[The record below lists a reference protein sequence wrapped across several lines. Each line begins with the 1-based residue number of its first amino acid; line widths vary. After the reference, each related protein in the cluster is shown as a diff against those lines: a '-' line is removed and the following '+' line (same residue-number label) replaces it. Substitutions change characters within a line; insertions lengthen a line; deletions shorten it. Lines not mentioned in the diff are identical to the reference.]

1 MIIGVIK
8 LREAQPLLTI
18 FILFSC
24 LLAGGC
30 TETVHVNA
38 GATAGVAGSIPG
50 GKLRPALMRLEDIGP
65 GGQYQDV
72 ESLQKLKV
80 VAGYLHQEGIPFH
93 ISLIPRM
100 TVPAKGY
107 DVSIADRTPYA
118 GEFRATIKYMERMG
132 GIAGVHGYTHQSNGD
147 ASGLGF
153 EFYHRVKNPAVPSSI
168 QYARSR
174 VSSSLDLFERAGITP
189 AFWET
194 PHYTASSKQCQ
205 AFEEQIG
212 LIYEDN
218 YHGASFVRQHTIDY
232 PGRGYR
238 GYTTVPT
245 PLGYINTSRD
255 MNKVID
261 LLDNSG
267 GGLASFF
274 YHPFK
279 EFNYIH
285 KSSNEKGET
294 SYTYDA
300 DSPLHRLVNSF
311 KEKGYTFVSIYSL
324 AMFVPAQRLE
334 GLSGGE
340 RRELL
345 AGYFEPGE
353 RKEILVWD
361 RDRRRCEMFRYNAR
375 WYAPRREKVF
385 EGRGTWLEGW
395 DPGNDAVAMAGD
407 INGDRLDD
415 LIFYSLS
422 RGGFLLAENRQNKFK
437 LLSRVI
443 IPPGDAGDYRPLDG
457 DFNGDGLDDLALV
470 DRRGGRL
477 GIALNMG
484 EEFGGFAWQDIGL
497 LKGKQ
502 LQKYIPGDFNGD
514 GSTDVAVLDTQRGRW
529 SMLLAADGTF
539 DASAAPWL
547 EQWGSGDSWLP
558 IPEDVNGDGRCDIIT
573 HGSSGRWQVAVST
586 GESFIPRGEFG
597 PWGGRVEPQAAD
609 LNGDK
614 KSDLIIMSGS
624 SLSGYNIDTALSVM
638 D

>member
-1 MIIGVIK
+1 MYGN
-8 LREAQPLLTI
+8 
-18 FILFSC
+18 
-24 LLAGGC
+24 AGGA
-30 TETVHVNA
+30 A
-38 GATAGVAGSIPG
+38 GPLSGREV
-50 GKLRPALMRLEDIGP
+50 RPALLRLEDVGP
-65 GGQYQDV
+65 GGQYQDE

-100 TVPAKGY
+100 KIPAKGY

-118 GEFRATIKYMERMG
+118 GEFRATIKYMESMG
-132 GIAGVHGYTHQSNGD
+132 GIAGAHGYTHQSNGD

-153 EFYHRVKNPAVPSSI
+153 EFYDRVKNPAVPSSI

-174 VSSSLDLFERAGITP
+174 VAASLDLFKKAGITP

-194 PHYTASSKQCQ
+194 PHYTASSKQCE

-218 YHGASFVRQHTIDY
+218 YHGVSFVRLHTIDY
-232 PGRGYR
+232 PGTEYR

-255 MNKVID
+255 MNKMID
-261 LLDNSG
+261 LLDTSG

-279 EFNYIH
+279 EFKYIH
-285 KSSNEKGET
+285 KSFNEKGET
-294 SYTYDA
+294 CYTYDA
-300 DSPLHRLVNSF
+300 GSPLHQLVNSF
-311 KEKGYTFVSIYSL
+311 KEKGYTFISIYSL

-334 GLSGGE
+334 GLPAGE

-345 AGYFEPGE
+345 TGSFEPGG

-361 RDRRRCEMFRYNAR
+361 RNGRRWDMFRYTAR
-375 WYAPRREKVF
+375 WYAPRREKAF
-385 EGRGTWLEGW
+385 EGRGTWFEGW
-395 DPGNDAVAMAGD
+395 DPGNDATAMAGE
-407 INGDRLDD
+407 INGDGLDD
-415 LIFYSLS
+415 LIFYSPS
-422 RGGFLLAENRQNKFK
+422 RGGFLLAKNRQKRFE
-437 LLSRVI
+437 LSGEVI
-443 IPPGDAGDYRPLDG
+443 ISPGDAGEYRPLAG
-457 DFNGDGLDDLALV
+457 DFNGDGLCDLALV

-477 GIALNMG
+477 GIALNKREG
-484 EEFGGFAWQDIGL
+484 FGRFAWQYIDL
-497 LKGKQ
+497 LKEKQ

-514 GSTDVAVLDTQRGRW
+514 GSTDVAVLDIESGRW
-529 SMLLAADGTF
+529 RMLLAVDGTF
-539 DASAAPWL
+539 DASAGPWL

-558 IPEDVNGDGRCDIIT
+558 IPADVNGDGRCDIVA
-573 HGSSGRWQVAVST
+573 HGSPGRWQVAVST
-586 GESFIPRGEFG
+586 GNRFVCRGEFG
-597 PWGGRVEPQAAD
+597 PWGGGVEPQAAD

-614 KSDLIIMSGS
+614 KADLIIMNGS
-624 SLSGYNIDTALSVM
+624 KLSGYNLDTALSVM